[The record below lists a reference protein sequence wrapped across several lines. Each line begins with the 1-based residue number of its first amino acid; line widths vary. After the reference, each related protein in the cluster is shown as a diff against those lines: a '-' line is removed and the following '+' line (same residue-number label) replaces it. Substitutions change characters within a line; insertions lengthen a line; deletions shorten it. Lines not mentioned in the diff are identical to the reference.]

1 MSYKLQ
7 CDYLFIFGI
16 WILILGEK
24 CLTMNKEDQGIGD
37 VRVEALQFAK
47 PVCGLFLFY
56 LQINK

>member
-16 WILILGEK
+16 WILILEGK
-24 CLTMNKEDQGIGD
+24 CLTMNKEEQGKCDI

-47 PVCGLFLFY
+47 PVCGLFSFLFS
-56 LQINK
+56 KK